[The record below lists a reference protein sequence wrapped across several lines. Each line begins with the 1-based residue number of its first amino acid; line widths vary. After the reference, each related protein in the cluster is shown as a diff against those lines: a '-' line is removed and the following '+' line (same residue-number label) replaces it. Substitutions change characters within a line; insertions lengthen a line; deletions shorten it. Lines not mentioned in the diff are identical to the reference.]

1 MRFNYCFEFV
11 FCLNAFCALNSAF
24 SRSLLPAAASAAT
37 SAASSLRSL
46 SHAVY
51 LLSALCCCCL
61 GFCCDCWLRF
71 FLCYSGFFLVTRFS
85 FGFFSGFISAATGTI
100 CWGIRQNF
108 HTSFTHMEKRR
119 TDGRRTT
126 DASRFLFVVVLLSL
140 ALSRYPRSRRLLLLN
155 TPRTH
160 THQSNSLW
168 PDFSAFNP
176 HTKLRVSYNIFW
188 ALARVLRYLSCCC
201 YTTHSGALTDTVV
214 VVAALAPHSQPFR
227 SRIARSLRDV
237 SVSRGCG
244 TPGQANNFIR
254 RARAPLALSR
264 SPLHCDCMRGRPIH
278 RQLRERSPALGS
290 LSLGALSLLSRLRP
304 FWFEYALCE
313 GRLKCIHKVME

>member
-24 SRSLLPAAASAAT
+24 SRSLLPAAAAAT
-37 SAASSLRSL
+37 AASSLRSL

-71 FLCYSGFFLVTRFS
+71 FFVIRD
-85 FGFFSGFISAATGTI
+85 FFSLRAFLSDFFRVLSRRLRAQFVGEFDRI
-100 CWGIRQNF
+100 
-108 HTSFTHMEKRR
+108 FTHHSHTWKSDERMD
-119 TDGRRTT
+119 DGRRTPHVFFSLSFC
-126 DASRFLFVVVLLSL
+126 SRSLSL
-140 ALSRYPRSRRLLLLN
+140 AIRALGDCFFLTLRA
-155 TPRTH
+155 RTH
-160 THQSNSLW
+160 TNRTHCGRIFRHLI
-168 PDFSAFNP
+168 

-264 SPLHCDCMRGRPIH
+264 SPLHCACMRGRPIH